1 MSKYMNDYN
10 QTFTILIAE
19 DNSDDCVLVQTAF
32 QQVDIPYN
40 LFCVPDGIELLNF
53 LRKQAKY
60 ADPARAPRP
69 DLVLLDLNMPRMDG
83 RQALAEM
90 KADPGL
96 RSIPVVVLSN
106 SSLQEDI
113 MRTYDLGGAGFIIKP
128 QTLEGMVEVV
138 KVLKQYW
145 FEVVELAES
154 DHVKIGMG
162 TRSEQLFPG

>member
-1 MSKYMNDYN
+1 MNDYN

-53 LRKQAKY
+53 LRHQANY
-60 ADPARAPRP
+60 ADPAWAPKP

-113 MRTYDLGGAGFIIKP
+113 LRTYDLGGAGYIIKP
-128 QTLEGMVEVV
+128 PTLEGMVEVV

-154 DHVKIGMG
+154 EHVKNGREI
-162 TRSEQLFPG
+162 RSV

>member
-1 MSKYMNDYN
+1 MNDYH

-19 DNSDDCVLVQTAF
+19 DDSDDCVLVQTAF
-32 QQVDIPYN
+32 QQADMVHN
-40 LFCVPDGIELLNF
+40 LFCVPDGNELLNF
-53 LRKQAKY
+53 LRHQANY
-60 ADPARAPRP
+60 ADPARAPKP

-113 MRTYDLGGAGFIIKP
+113 LRTYDLGGAGFIIKP
-128 QTLEGMVEVV
+128 PTLEGMVEVV
-138 KVLKQYW
+138 NVLKQYW
-145 FEVVELAES
+145 FEVVKLAES
-154 DHVKIGMG
+154 DHVKIGTG
-162 TRSEQLFPG
+162 SRS